1 MREERIY
8 ARDKTAARR
17 AMIVTRA
24 AHTILPLLAVLGCA
38 RAQSGSSTLN
48 FYVQLNDVPVTFD
61 ASALSASLPNGSS
74 LLTYYSGDEVCNSLL
89 NSCSIVCSIAAL

>member
-1 MREERIY
+1 
-8 ARDKTAARR
+8 
-17 AMIVTRA
+17 MIVTRA

-89 NSCSIVCSIAAL
+89 NSCSIAAQ